1 MLSSTC
7 CYNLIPYRTLLLP
20 RRHGAQFHTK
30 STARSL
36 FPRPSRPPV
45 HRPLKQFQPPQFA
58 AVDGNAYTKILDSCI
73 RFKLLEDGKEI
84 HRRIISHR
92 YFAGNYSLLE
102 KIVQMYI
109 SCGEI
114 ESARLAFDDL
124 PQPSVFLWNAMIRAY
139 AWNGP
144 FGRAVELY
152 QRMLDTGIEPNKF
165 TFPFVLKACS
175 ALEALADG
183 ILIHEHA
190 KKAGLELDV
199 YVSTALLDMYLKC
212 GCLEDAHEVFC
223 RMPQKDVV
231 AWNALVSGYALNGR
245 YQEAVHCLLQ
255 MQRTGNIPNPSTIV
269 ALLPIVGQAKALIQ
283 GKSIHAFC
291 IRRRIDKD
299 DVLVNTA
306 LLDMYGKSECL
317 VLARRIFDSMSFRN
331 EVTWSAMIGGYTLCG
346 RMAEALQIFRM
357 MLREGSLFAGPTSLA
372 IILRACANFSD
383 FESGRLIHNY
393 LVKSGLLLHVTA
405 ANSLLSMY
413 AKVGTVE
420 DAIRFFDE
428 MSVKDTV
435 SYSAI
440 ISGCVKNGNAEE
452 ALDVFRDMA
461 SSSSPCIDIDAAT
474 MIGVIPACSHLAAL
488 QHGKC
493 SHAYIISHGLTSDS
507 SVCNALIDMYAKCGR
522 IDAARRV
529 FDTMPKRDTVS
540 WNTII
545 AAYGIHGLGDESV
558 SLFLKMESAGLAPD
572 DVTFICLLSACS
584 HSGLVSKGK
593 RWFLAM
599 QETYKIVPRMEHFI
613 CMVDL
618 LGRGGLLNEGYGFIE
633 RMPFEADV
641 RVWGALLGACRIH
654 KNIELGEEVSRMI
667 HKLGPEGTG
676 SFVVLSNLYSAT
688 GRFSEAAQVR
698 IAQKAKG
705 YAKSPGCS
713 WVEIAGVVH
722 AFVGGDRSHPQSS
735 SIYRK
740 LEELFVEMRRLGYR
754 ADTSCALHDVEEE
767 EKEHALV
774 YHSEKLAVA
783 FALLQSGDRQ
793 TILITKNL
801 RVCGDCHN
809 AFKYIA
815 LATNRTITLRD
826 ANRFHHFKEGVCNCR
841 DFW

>member
-1 MLSSTC
+1 
-7 CYNLIPYRTLLLP
+7 
-20 RRHGAQFHTK
+20 
-30 STARSL
+30 
-36 FPRPSRPPV
+36 
-45 HRPLKQFQPPQFA
+45 
-58 AVDGNAYTKILDSCI
+58 
-73 RFKLLEDGKEI
+73 
-84 HRRIISHR
+84 
-92 YFAGNYSLLE
+92 
-102 KIVQMYI
+102 MYI

-144 FGRAVELY
+144 FGGAVELY
-152 QRMLDTGIEPNKF
+152 ERMLNSGVEPNKF

-190 KKAGLELDV
+190 KTAGLELDV
-199 YVSTALLDMYLKC
+199 YVSTALIDMYVKC
-212 GCLEDAHEVFC
+212 GCLADAHKVFC

-245 YQEAVHCLLQ
+245 YDEAVSCVLQ
-255 MQRTGNIPNPSTIV
+255 MQRTGRIPNPSTIV
-269 ALLPIVGQAKALIQ
+269 ALLPIIGQAKALRQ

-291 IRRRIDKD
+291 IRRCIDKD

-317 VLARRIFDSMSFRN
+317 VHARRIFDGMSFRN
-331 EVTWSAMIGGYTLCG
+331 EVTWSAIIGGYTLCG

-357 MLREGSLFAGPTSLA
+357 MLREGSFFAGPTSLA
-372 IILRACANFSD
+372 IILRACANLSD
-383 FESGRLIHNY
+383 LESGRLIHNY

-420 DAIRFFDE
+420 DAIRFFNE

-461 SSSSPCIDIDAAT
+461 SSGMGIDAAT

-493 SHAYIISHGLTSDS
+493 SHAHIISHGLTSDS
-507 SVCNALIDMYAKCGR
+507 TVCNALIDMYAKCGR
-522 IDAARRV
+522 IDVARRV
-529 FDTMPKRDTVS
+529 FDTMTKRDIVS

-545 AAYGIHGLGDESV
+545 AGYGIHGLGDESV
-558 SLFLKMESAGLAPD
+558 SLFLKMESAALAPD
-572 DVTFICLLSACS
+572 DITFICLLSACS
-584 HSGLVSKGK
+584 HSGLVCQGK
-593 RWFLAM
+593 HWFLTM
-599 QETYKIVPRMEHFI
+599 KEKYKIVPRMEHFI

-618 LGRGGLLNEGYGFIE
+618 LGRGGLLNEGYDFIKE
-633 RMPFEADV
+633 MPFEADV
-641 RVWGALLGACRIH
+641 RVWGALLGACRVH

-688 GRFSEAAQVR
+688 GRFNEAAQVR
-698 IAQKAKG
+698 IVQKAKG
-705 YAKSPGCS
+705 FAKSPGCS

-740 LEELFVEMRRLGYR
+740 LEELFVEMRRLGYE
-754 ADTSCALHDVEEE
+754 ADTSYTLHDVEEE

-774 YHSEKLAVA
+774 YHSEKLAIA
-783 FALLQSGDRQ
+783 FALLLLRPRDGQA
-793 TILITKNL
+793 IVVTKNL

-809 AFKYIA
+809 AFKFIG

-826 ANRFHHFKEGVCNCR
+826 ANRFHHFKDGECNCR

>member
-1 MLSSTC
+1 
-7 CYNLIPYRTLLLP
+7 
-20 RRHGAQFHTK
+20 
-30 STARSL
+30 
-36 FPRPSRPPV
+36 
-45 HRPLKQFQPPQFA
+45 
-58 AVDGNAYTKILDSCI
+58 
-73 RFKLLEDGKEI
+73 
-84 HRRIISHR
+84 
-92 YFAGNYSLLE
+92 
-102 KIVQMYI
+102 MYI

-144 FGRAVELY
+144 FGGAVELY
-152 QRMLDTGIEPNKF
+152 ERMLDSGVEPNKF

-190 KKAGLELDV
+190 KTAGLELDV
-199 YVSTALLDMYLKC
+199 YVSTALIDMYVKC
-212 GCLEDAHEVFC
+212 GCLADAHKVFC

-245 YQEAVHCLLQ
+245 YDEAVSCVLQ
-255 MQRTGNIPNPSTIV
+255 MQRTGRIPNPSTIV
-269 ALLPIVGQAKALIQ
+269 ALLPIIGQAKALRQ

-291 IRRRIDKD
+291 IRRCIDKD

-317 VLARRIFDSMSFRN
+317 VHARRIFDGMSFRN
-331 EVTWSAMIGGYTLCG
+331 EVTWSAIIGGYTLCG

-357 MLREGSLFAGPTSLA
+357 MLREGSFFAGPTSLA
-372 IILRACANFSD
+372 IILRACANLSD
-383 FESGRLIHNY
+383 LESGRLIHNY

-420 DAIRFFDE
+420 DAIRFFNE

-461 SSSSPCIDIDAAT
+461 SSGMGIDAAT

-493 SHAYIISHGLTSDS
+493 SHAHIISHGLTSDS
-507 SVCNALIDMYAKCGR
+507 TVCNALIDMYAKCGR
-522 IDAARRV
+522 IDVARRV

-545 AAYGIHGLGDESV
+545 AGYGIHGLGDESV
-558 SLFLKMESAGLAPD
+558 SLFLKMESAALAPD
-572 DVTFICLLSACS
+572 DITFICLLSACS
-584 HSGLVSKGK
+584 HSGLVCEGK
-593 RWFLAM
+593 HWFLTM
-599 QETYKIVPRMEHFI
+599 KEKYKIVPRMEHFI

-618 LGRGGLLNEGYGFIE
+618 LGRGGLLNEGYDFIKE
-633 RMPFEADV
+633 MPFEADV
-641 RVWGALLGACRIH
+641 RVWGALLGACRVH

-688 GRFSEAAQVR
+688 GRFNEAAQVR
-698 IAQKAKG
+698 IVQKAKG
-705 YAKSPGCS
+705 FAKSPGCS

-740 LEELFVEMRRLGYR
+740 LEELFVEMRRLGYE
-754 ADTSCALHDVEEE
+754 ADTSYTLHDVEEE

-774 YHSEKLAVA
+774 YHSEKLAIA
-783 FALLQSGDRQ
+783 FALLLLRSRDGQA
-793 TILITKNL
+793 IVVTKNL

-809 AFKYIA
+809 AFKFIG

-826 ANRFHHFKEGVCNCR
+826 ANRFHHFKDGECNCR